1 MADGGRKYK
10 PPVLSHSQPW
20 RSQHQQTTKE
30 SWVFMGPDYYNPNPW
45 VRLLDRANE
54 SEIKIDGK
62 IGTALIDSGTMIS
75 MMSREYSEE
84 HGYEIQPL
92 D

>member
-1 MADGGRKYK
+1 MADGGRKPR
-10 PPVLSHSQPW
+10 PPILLQSWPG

-30 SWVFMGPDYYNPNPW
+30 SWGVYGPDYHNSNPW
-45 VRLLDRANE
+45 VRLLGRVNE

-62 IGTALIDSGTMIS
+62 IGTALIDSCAMIS
-75 MMSREYSEE
+75 MRIKKYCEK
-84 HGYEIQPL
+84 HGYEMQPW